1 MTDYETRSEHIVSKS
16 NYKYVGKNCT
26 RIDAKDIVTGKAVF
40 LDDYTVNDALI
51 CTVLKSPVPHA
62 EITMIDT
69 SAAKALPGVHAVLT
83 YKDFNPEWGMGE
95 PPMKPILGKRVH
107 FAGDGV
113 AIVAADSEEI
123 GKAALDL
130 IQVEYKELE
139 PVYDAVEA
147 VKDGAPQ
154 LYERDDIVNNIVPG
168 GSKGMQPDGPWFHLK
183 RGYGRDDSEKTME
196 DAFDECDYVTEDFV
210 EFAQKPTPLPPES
223 PGVIAKWEKNDE
235 YLVYGTSQSN
245 FIMTI
250 QNETVIP
257 GFRVHAKSFNV
268 GGSYGS
274 KNALVIPCQYCCAL
288 SKATNGRPV
297 KWMQSKTE
305 HFVIHETRLGSQI
318 KAKMGIDKE
327 GNIRAIQGVWDV
339 DCGCFCSTTQGQ
351 VSVGLGE
358 CQLFCGQ
365 ADNWDLMTN
374 CVVTNKNS
382 AGVVRGYGG
391 QELNACLSL
400 LMARV
405 MRAAN
410 VDPVE
415 SFKKNYIHGGQ
426 SYIWRD
432 GRYWKCDDS
441 INYDEAIEEAA
452 KKFNWKDRWKGWG
465 VPCYVSPDGRYRR
478 SVGVSVCGN
487 ADVGES
493 WTEGFVHVIPR
504 ITEPVSDIV
513 LQMDVTESGMGQRS
527 NVLKQV
533 AEILNVPYDMVKITD
548 PDNMF
553 NGTNTGLCG
562 SRGTITCG
570 RAAVKAAQ
578 DAANQLINLAAPI
591 LHVEPEFLYLD
602 KYGVRAKTRPELW
615 VPWNALVPQFCTLT
629 GFGRHVESFSTP
641 SMIASFVEVEVDM
654 ETGLAKVIDMLS
666 GSNPGQIID
675 PAALEMQMQGGIG
688 SASLDTAL
696 YEESII
702 DPATGKL
709 LSCNMIDYKWRPFNE
724 FPPFELSVTESP
736 IDSYYFKA
744 VGIGENA
751 GACTASACMM
761 AISNAIGVDIKRYPA
776 TPDVILEALGK
787 VSKQEVH

>member
-1 MTDYETRSEHIVSKS
+1 MTKYETRSDHLTSKS
-16 NYKYVGKNCT
+16 NYKYVGKNCQ

-40 LDDYTVNDALI
+40 LDDYTVKDALF
-51 CTVLKSPVPHA
+51 CAVLKSPLPHA
-62 EITMIDT
+62 NIVSIDT
-69 SAAKALPGVHAVLT
+69 AAAKALPGVHAVLT
-83 YKDFNPEWGMGE
+83 YEDCDPSWGMGL

-107 FAGDGV
+107 FVGDGV
-113 AIVAADSEEI
+113 AIVAADTEDI
-123 GKAALDL
+123 AKAALEL
-130 IQVEYKELE
+130 IKVEYEELE
-139 PVYDAVEA
+139 PVYDAVGA
-147 VKDGAPQ
+147 TQDGAPQ
-154 LYERDDIVNNIVPG
+154 LYDREDLAHNIAPG
-168 GSKGMQPDGPWFHLK
+168 GWAGMQPDGPWYHIQ
-183 RGYGRDDSEKTME
+183 RGDIEKGFE
-196 DAFDECDYVTEDFV
+196 ECDFIAEDFV

-223 PGVIAKWEKNDE
+223 PGIIAKWEGGDN
-235 YLVYGTSQSN
+235 YLVYGTTQSS
-245 FIMTI
+245 FIITI

-274 KNALVIPCQYCCAL
+274 KNALVLPCQYCCLL

-318 KAKMGIDKE
+318 KAKMGCDKD
-327 GNIRAIQGVWDV
+327 GIIRAVQGVWDV
-339 DCGCFCSTTQGQ
+339 DCGCFSSTTQGQ
-351 VSVGLGE
+351 ISVGLGE

-365 ADNWDLMTN
+365 AENWDLMSN
-374 CVVTNKNS
+374 CVMTNKNP

-400 LMARV
+400 LMTRI
-405 MRAAN
+405 MREAN

-415 SFKKNYIHGGQ
+415 AFKKNYIHGGQ
-426 SYIWRD
+426 KYIWRD
-432 GRYWKCDDS
+432 GKFWTCDES
-441 INYDEAIEEAA
+441 INYDESIDVAA
-452 KKFNWKDRWKGWG
+452 EKFHWKDRWKGWG
-465 VPCYVSPDGRYRR
+465 VPSYVSPDGRYKRGL
-478 SVGVSVCGN
+478 GVSVCGN

-493 WTEGFVHVIPR
+493 WTEGFVHIVPR
-504 ITEPVSDIV
+504 ITEPKSDIV

-533 AEILNVPYDMVKITD
+533 AEVLRVPYEMVKITD

-553 NGTNTGLCG
+553 NGVNTGLCG

-578 DAANQLINLAAPI
+578 DAAQQLIKLASPI
-591 LHVEPEFLYLD
+591 LHVEPEFLELYNF
-602 KYGVRAKTRPELW
+602 GVRSISRPELW

-629 GFGRHVESFSTP
+629 GFGRHMENFSTP
-641 SMIASFVEVEVDM
+641 SCVSSFVEVEVDTK
-654 ETGLAKVIDMLS
+654 TGLAKVIDMLS
-666 GSNPGQIID
+666 GSDAGQIID
-675 PAALEMQMQGGIG
+675 PAALEMQMHVGIG

-696 YEESII
+696 YEENII
-702 DPATGKL
+702 DPATGRL
-709 LSCNMIDYKWRPFNE
+709 LTCNMIDYKWRPFNE
-724 FPPFELSVTESP
+724 FPPFSLSVLENP
-736 IDSYYFKA
+736 INSYYFKA

-787 VSKQEVH
+787 VQK

>member
-1 MTDYETRSEHIVSKS
+1 MTKVETRSDKLVSNS
-16 NYKYVGKNCT
+16 NYKYVGKNCE
-26 RIDAKDIVTGKAVF
+26 RIDARDIVTGKAIF
-40 LDDYTVNDALI
+40 LDDYTVKDALF
-51 CTVLKSPVPHA
+51 CAVLKSPVPHA
-62 EITMIDT
+62 DITSIDT

-83 YKDFNPEWGMGE
+83 YEDCDPSWGMGE

-113 AIVAADSEEI
+113 AIVAADTAEI
-123 GKAALDL
+123 ANEALEL
-130 IQVEYKELE
+130 IKVEYEELE
-139 PVYDAVEA
+139 AVYNPVEA

-154 LYERDDIVNNIVPG
+154 LYDREDIVNNIVPG
-168 GSKGMQPDGPWFHLK
+168 GSKGMQPDGPWYHIE
-183 RGYGRDDSEKTME
+183 RGDIDKGFE
-196 DAFDECDYVTEDFV
+196 ECEFIAEDFV

-223 PGVIAKWEKNDE
+223 PGVIAKWENGDN

-274 KNALVIPCQYCCAL
+274 KNALVIPCQYCCML
-288 SKATNGRPV
+288 SKATKGRPV
-297 KWMQSKTE
+297 KWIQSKTE

-318 KAKMGIDKE
+318 KAKMGCDKD
-327 GNIRAIQGVWDV
+327 GIIHAVQGVWDV

-358 CQLFCGQ
+358 AQLFCGQ
-365 ADNWDLMTN
+365 AENWDLLSN

-400 LMARV
+400 LMTRV
-405 MRAAN
+405 MREAN

-426 SYIWRD
+426 KYIWRD
-432 GRYWKCDDS
+432 GRYWTCDPS
-441 INYDEAIEEAA
+441 INYDKAIDEAA
-452 KKFNWKDRWKGWG
+452 RKFRWKDRWKGWG
-465 VPCYVSPDGRYRR
+465 VPTYVSPDGRIKRGIGL
-478 SVGVSVCGN
+478 SICGN

-493 WTEGFVHVIPR
+493 WTEGFVHVLPR
-504 ITEPVSDIV
+504 ITEPKSDIV

-527 NVLKQV
+527 NVCKQV
-533 AEILNVPYDMVKITD
+533 AEILNVPYEMVKITD

-578 DAANQLINLAAPI
+578 DVAKQLIDLAAPI
-591 LHVEPEFLYLD
+591 LHVETEFLELYNF
-602 KYGVRAKTRPELW
+602 GVRSKSRPELW

-629 GFGRHVESFSTP
+629 GFGRHVENFSTP
-641 SMIASFVEVEVDM
+641 SCLVTFIEAEVDTW
-654 ETGLAKVIDMLS
+654 TGLVKVVDILN
-666 GSNPGQIID
+666 GSDAGQIID
-675 PAALEMQMQGGIG
+675 PAALEMQMQGAIG

-702 DPATGKL
+702 DPATGRL

-724 FPPFELSVTESP
+724 FPPFSLSVTESKM
-736 IDSYYFKA
+736 DTYYFKA

-751 GACTASACMM
+751 GAGAASACMM

-776 TPDVILEALGK
+776 TPDVVLEALGK
-787 VSKQEVH
+787 VEK